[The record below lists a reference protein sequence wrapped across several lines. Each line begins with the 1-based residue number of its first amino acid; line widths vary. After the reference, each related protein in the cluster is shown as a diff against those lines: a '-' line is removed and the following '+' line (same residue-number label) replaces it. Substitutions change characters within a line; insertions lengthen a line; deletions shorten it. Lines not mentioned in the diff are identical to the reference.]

1 MTDLVYRSSRLD
13 QEPRLKLADLV
24 QVLRYGLVW
33 VVWLGLFIVKPRL
46 ALECF
51 RYRRMDS
58 PIGPPRL

>member
-1 MTDLVYRSSRLD
+1 MTDLAYRVRPLD
-13 QEPRLKLADLV
+13 QGSRPNLAGAF
-24 QVLRYGLVW
+24 QALRYGLVW
-33 VVWLGLFIVKPRL
+33 VVWLGLFMVKPRL